1 MRGSPRNRRE
11 ANRALLRGPTMDIR
25 DRKKEGYF

>member
-1 MRGSPRNRRE
+1 MRSSLHNRST
-11 ANRALLRGPTMDIR
+11 ANRALLRGPTMSME